1 MTETKWSEVDAYI
14 VEKLSPAEGPL
25 SQTLDAALMR
35 NRAAGLPA
43 IDVSPAQGKLLH
55 LLARLARARNI
66 LEIGT
71 LGGYSTIWLARAL
84 PTDGR
89 IVTLEFSPVHA
100 AVARENIRAAGQGTK
115 LDLRV
120 GPALEGL
127 PLLEKEGAVFDFI
140 FIDADK
146 ANNPA
151 YLQWALRLARVGAVI
166 VVDNVVRDG
175 RVLDAASADPDIIGT
190 RRFFDLAGAEKRWTA
205 TAIQTVGVKGWDG
218 FAIGIVENA

>member
-1 MTETKWSEVDAYI
+1 MTKTQWSEVDAYI
-14 VEKLSPAEGPL
+14 VEKLSPPEDSLNRA
-25 SQTLDAALMR
+25 LDAVLTR
-35 NRAAGLPA
+35 NRELGLPA

-55 LLARLARARNI
+55 LLARLAGARNI

-84 PTDGR
+84 PDDGR

-100 AVARENIRAAGQGTK
+100 AVARENIAAAGQAAK

-120 GPALEGL
+120 GPALESL
-127 PLLEKEGAVFDFI
+127 PALEREGAVFDFV

-146 ANNPA
+146 ANNPG

-166 VVDNVVRDG
+166 VVDNVVRNG
-175 RVLDAASADPDIIGT
+175 QVLDGSSADPDIIGT
-190 RRFFDLAGAEKRWTA
+190 RKFFDVAAAERRWTA

-218 FAIGIVENA
+218 LAIGIVEKA